1 MAPAITHWRSTTKTA
16 TETASG
22 TTAAHPPITAPLLVR
37 VSPVHDGTGRA
48 PAGLA
53 VGDELWAL
61 PAVGRAAAT
70 GDSRRTSS
78 AAEMPTATPAAID
91 HASAASTD
99 ASAAAPSTW
108 ATRVPAPRTPRNVAR
123 PRENE
128 TIERSWRM
136 AIPSPRRRATRRRPI
151 TAGHTHAV
159 ASGVNP
165 SGTPSAPQCDAT
177 GSGSRSPIVATTI
190 HGSESTTADHA
201 TARTRYHLGVLCR
214 GPNRGRSPV
223 MPPPPS
229 SDEPCLH
236 CSDGRIGVLPPWG
249 PGRGRGSWAAPCGN
263 GQTGN
268 VAVLSAVRAARGV
281 ASDAP
286 NRV

>member
-1 MAPAITHWRSTTKTA
+1 MFVDRPTNIYHLRAVLAGIGHGMARHTIGVLTGSAGRRSGHQRVDQRGDLVGGVEGDVERA
-16 TETASG
+16 LTETVDA
-22 TTAAHPPITAPLLVR
+22 
-37 VSPVHDGTGRA
+37 DGVARRRRRA
-48 PAGLA
+48 PAWRPPSPTG
-53 VGDELWAL
+53 
-61 PAVGRAAAT
+61 GR
-70 GDSRRTSS
+70 RR
-78 AAEMPTATPAAID
+78 
-91 HASAASTD
+91 
-99 ASAAAPSTW
+99 
-108 ATRVPAPRTPRNVAR
+108 R
-123 PRENE
+123 P
-128 TIERSWRM
+128 
-136 AIPSPRRRATRRRPI
+136 PPRRRAGPRRPI
-151 TAGHTHAV
+151 PRSPRPCWS
-159 ASGVNP
+159 ASPP
-165 SGTPSAPQCDAT
+165 STTGRGARRPGSPSAPQCDAT

-268 VAVLSAVRAARGV
+268 VAVVSAVRAARGV